1 MQGWAAQGLRQGNPR
16 RRRRERLAGAAGR
29 DAGPAWR
36 CLLFIANVT
45 CQIHSVQEL
54 CVLFFAMI
62 GQLSVFGMVFVN
74 VSHECSGRRMW
85 IRWIWRRLSL
95 GQPVLHPFLE
105 FSLLTGPICGSRFGN
120 NMLIRL
126 LQSTDPLCK
135 TIFRVFATLVRGQPR
150 FLCPAL
156 LYVHEMRIP
165 SRSNY
170 DLADISS
177 RKGIYASC
185 ASLLSSHLRIV
196 ERKLFSLKYSNI

>member
-1 MQGWAAQGLRQGNPR
+1 
-16 RRRRERLAGAAGR
+16 
-29 DAGPAWR
+29 
-36 CLLFIANVT
+36 
-45 CQIHSVQEL
+45 
-54 CVLFFAMI
+54 
-62 GQLSVFGMVFVN
+62 MVGKQWKGVEKKN
-74 VSHECSGRRMW
+74 LIMDVSHECSGRWMW
-85 IRWIWRRLSL
+85 IGWIWRRLSL
-95 GQPVLHPFLE
+95 GQPVLHPFVE
-105 FSLLTGPICGSRFGN
+105 FSLLTGPIRCSRFGHN
-120 NMLIRL
+120 KLICL

-185 ASLLSSHLRIV
+185 ASLLSSPWRIV
-196 ERKLFSLKYSNI
+196 ERKLFSLKYSNIWQIDIKHERTNTGEL